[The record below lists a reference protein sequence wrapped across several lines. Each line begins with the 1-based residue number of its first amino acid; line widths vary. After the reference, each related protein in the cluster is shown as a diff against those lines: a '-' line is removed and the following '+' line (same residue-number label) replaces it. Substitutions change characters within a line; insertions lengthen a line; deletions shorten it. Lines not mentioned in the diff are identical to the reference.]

1 MQLIYIFLFINVIF
15 FVNVGVISAD
25 DSENTEEPDLCPE
38 IVTRRKWGA
47 KTAKAVSYLT
57 VPLDYV
63 IIHHTVGQLCSN
75 EKTCSRY
82 VRNIQAFHQNDNNYW
97 DIGYKYGFSNLI

>member
-1 MQLIYIFLFINVIF
+1 MKSIFALLLINIVTVLIV
-15 FVNVGVISAD
+15 FVEISKANS
-25 DSENTEEPDLCPE
+25 SEQNPEVCPE
-38 IVTRRKWGA
+38 IVMRKKWGA

-57 VPLDYV
+57 VPLEYV

-82 VRNIQAFHQNDNNYW
+82 VRNIQALHQNDNNYW
-97 DIGYKYGFSNLI
+97 DIGYK

>member
-1 MQLIYIFLFINVIF
+1 MKSVFVLLFISTVLLVLIQVTDANESDNQVPE
-15 FVNVGVISAD
+15 V
-25 DSENTEEPDLCPE
+25 CPE
-38 IVTRRKWGA
+38 IVTRKKWGA

-57 VPLDYV
+57 VPLEYV

-97 DIGYKYGFSNLI
+97 DIGYK